1 MLENVDPKG
10 KQFLVDLAM
19 NKTTI
24 DVLLDHRID
33 FFDEEIK

>member
-10 KQFLVDLAM
+10 KRFLVDLARS
-19 NKTTI
+19 KTTI